1 MKKTITLLLSAAL
14 MTSAALP
21 AAAAQKEGL
30 DRAGLAQL
38 IYQREQSPEVDG
50 GDQPSDVA

>member
-21 AAAAQKEGL
+21 AAAAQKEGWTAP
-30 DRAGLAQL
+30 DWR
-38 IYQREQSPEVDG
+38 S
-50 GDQPSDVA
+50 